1 MEEEKEEDGE
11 IQEEEL
17 NVDESSLEINS
28 SFVYL
33 RENIFW
39 NLGIVKKIKEN
50 IEGKKVDFVVGGE
63 IFD

>member
-1 MEEEKEEDGE
+1 MEEEKEEDEE

-17 NVDESSLEINS
+17 NVDESSLEMNS
-28 SFVYL
+28 FFVYL

-50 IEGKKVDFVVGGE
+50 IEGKKVDFAVGGE

>member
-1 MEEEKEEDGE
+1 MEEEKEEDEE
-11 IQEEEL
+11 IQEEGL
-17 NVDESSLEINS
+17 KVDESSLEINS

>member
-1 MEEEKEEDGE
+1 M
-11 IQEEEL
+11 
-17 NVDESSLEINS
+17 DESSLEINS

-63 IFD
+63 IFN

>member
-1 MEEEKEEDGE
+1 M
-11 IQEEEL
+11 
-17 NVDESSLEINS
+17 DESSLEMNS
-28 SFVYL
+28 FFVYL

-50 IEGKKVDFVVGGE
+50 IEGKKVDFAVGGE

>member
-1 MEEEKEEDGE
+1 M
-11 IQEEEL
+11 
-17 NVDESSLEINS
+17 DESSLEMNS
-28 SFVYL
+28 FFVYL

-39 NLGIVKKIKEN
+39 NLGIVKKTKEN

>member
-1 MEEEKEEDGE
+1 MEEEKEEDEE
-11 IQEEEL
+11 IQVEEL
-17 NVDESSLEINS
+17 NMDESSLEMNS
-28 SFVYL
+28 FFVYL

-50 IEGKKVDFVVGGE
+50 IEGKKVDFAVGGE